1 MRSPS
6 DDLRNG
12 SIDQPED
19 AVADFDTM
27 SADRWQFV
35 VHEEPRNVHVAP
47 VR

>member
-19 AVADFDTM
+19 AVADFGTLSVDQ
-27 SADRWQFV
+27 WQFV
-35 VHEEPRNVHVAP
+35 V
-47 VR
+47 